1 MTYRSIY
8 IFNLDLLTKSHMRKI
23 IASAIK
29 SQQDD
34 SFQQGVKTRRS
45 DRNVTGLSPVWQG

>member
-1 MTYRSIY
+1 MTYRSIS

-34 SFQQGVKTRRS
+34 SFQQGVKT
-45 DRNVTGLSPVWQG
+45 